1 MKYCLKGLLGNKQRQ
16 TFFKILDVLALLCQD
31 SITADNLPFL
41 DMDLV
46 LALIERD
53 FPISVQVNFSMLII
67 YFPGKIKYKL
77 CIMHNYPCT
86 PRNVTG
92 DIIIINL

>member
-1 MKYCLKGLLGNKQRQ
+1 MKYCLRGLLGNKQRR